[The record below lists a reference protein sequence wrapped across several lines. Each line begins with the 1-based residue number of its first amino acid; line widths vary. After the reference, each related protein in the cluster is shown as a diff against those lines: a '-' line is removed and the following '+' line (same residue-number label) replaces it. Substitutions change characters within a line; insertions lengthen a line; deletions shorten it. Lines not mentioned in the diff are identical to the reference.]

1 MLNAQSKNQLLQQLP
16 DEEQQAITCQC
27 TIVEMKFGEVL
38 CEEGE
43 HCGYVY
49 FPLSGFI
56 SILSSLQHNQRLEV
70 GLIGNEGMLGVLS
83 SVGVQISPVQA
94 IVQGSGT
101 ALQMEYQAFT
111 AMLQHSVKL
120 QQLLQQYLAFYVVQL
135 TRLVCCNHYHETEPR
150 LARWLLMTHDRS
162 GGDQFFLT
170 HQYLATMLGVRRSSV
185 TEAAGSLLEKK
196 IIDYHRG
203 QIHILNR
210 PALEKTCCSCYQD
223 LLDKQQHFL
232 QGLPVATATLF
243 ADELNQ
249 G

>member
-1 MLNAQSKNQLLQQLP
+1 MLDAQPQNQLLQQLP
-16 DEEQQAITCQC
+16 DEEQDAIISHC
-27 TIVEMKFGEVL
+27 TRVEMKFGETL

-70 GLIGNEGMLGVLS
+70 GLIGTEGMLGILS
-83 SVGVQISPVQA
+83 SIGVSISPVQA
-94 IVQGSGT
+94 IVQGSGI
-101 ALQMEYQAFT
+101 ALQMEQQAFAT
-111 AMLQHSVKL
+111 MLKRSIKLQH
-120 QQLLQQYLAFYVVQL
+120 LLQRYLAFYVVQL

-150 LARWLLMTHDRS
+150 LARWLLMTHDRA

-185 TEAAGSLLEKK
+185 TEAAGALLEKK

-210 PALEKTCCSCYQD
+210 PALEKICCSCYRD
-223 LLDKQQHFL
+223 LLDKQLHFL
-232 QGLPVATATLF
+232 QGLPLANA
-243 ADELNQ
+243 
-249 G
+249 